1 LITTTVAYPILVD
14 CASDVDVTVYAPA
27 AYISDH
33 TDHASDHTDHACD
46 PACGAYSDAACGDA
60 ACGAC
65 ASMASDTAVALCSNT
80 PYGQNI
86 QTRVFI

>member
-46 PACGAYSDAACGDA
+46 PACGDA